1 MITETVLQGTPRE
14 KVGKGPARQLR
25 AAGQIPVTL
34 YGGGKDPISV
44 GINARELAA
53 ILRSESGRNSIFTL
67 DVPAGSSPVMIKQ
80 LDRDPVT
87 GRILHADFVRISMT
101 ETTRVN
107 VRINFVGE
115 PEGVRVSGG
124 MLEVHAH
131 TLEVECLPRDIPE
144 SLDIDVSG
152 LDMGVHLRAG
162 DVPLPDGVSLVSD
175 PELLL
180 VSLVGTGGAEAP
192 ADTNVQADSPADT
205 DAK

>member
-101 ETTRVN
+101 ETTRSATVTSTFSN
-107 VRINFVGE
+107 VLRRKVVQWSLAYIAAAWGIGASHMSRERRCMCTPRHAAAHGE
-115 PEGVRVSGG
+115 TP
-124 MLEVHAH
+124 
-131 TLEVECLPRDIPE
+131 
-144 SLDIDVSG
+144 
-152 LDMGVHLRAG
+152 
-162 DVPLPDGVSLVSD
+162 
-175 PELLL
+175 
-180 VSLVGTGGAEAP
+180 
-192 ADTNVQADSPADT
+192 SPIWICRSARS
-205 DAK
+205 